1 MVEFGRTLL
10 NHRFRKVAPTV
21 YCHNSNAIGSVVL
34 QVIKVI
40 LKCLTQAMSHTID
53 LSVGHILEFI
63 SCQFA
68 LSNVE
73 SIEGCSLILVFSDA
87 PLRIDVYEVRLE
99 RKGSYLLWG
108 NLCV

>member
-1 MVEFGRTLL
+1 
-10 NHRFRKVAPTV
+10 
-21 YCHNSNAIGSVVL
+21 
-34 QVIKVI
+34 
-40 LKCLTQAMSHTID
+40 MSHTID
-53 LSVGHILEFI
+53 LSVGHVLEFI
-63 SCQFA
+63 GSQFT